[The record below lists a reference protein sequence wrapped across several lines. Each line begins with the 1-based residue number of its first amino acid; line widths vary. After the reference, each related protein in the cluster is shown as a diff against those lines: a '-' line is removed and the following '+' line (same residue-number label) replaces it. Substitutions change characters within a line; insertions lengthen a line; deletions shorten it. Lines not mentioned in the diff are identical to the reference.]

1 LEKAALG
8 IVGLCSEISTGKT
21 DGLSIASDELKGL
34 ESEVLPVVE
43 VVAQV

>member
-1 LEKAALG
+1 LE
-8 IVGLCSEISTGKT
+8 IVGLCNEISTGKT
-21 DGLSIASDELKGL
+21 NGLSNVPDELKGL